1 MKSARVV
8 TIIPAAGQGRR
19 MGTEVPKQY
28 LELAGRPVLWH
39 TLRCF
44 ADSPLVDE
52 IVLVL
57 RPEDIDYCHR
67 HILQDSGME
76 KVCQLVPGGA
86 ERADSVL
93 AGLQATAETD
103 DIILVHD
110 AVRPFAS
117 EAMLLRLVEAVK
129 ESGAAIAAMPVV
141 ETVKKIANDHIVETP
156 ERAALWNAQTPQG
169 FERSVLVEAYA
180 SRPADLTITDEAMLV
195 ESIGHSV
202 RVVQGEHTNI
212 KITTPQDLA
221 WAEWFMQQEDAMPSQ
236 QMRVGQGYD
245 VHALTRGR
253 DLVLGGIHIPFE
265 FGLAG
270 HSDADVLTHAIIDA
284 LLGASGGG
292 DIGRLFPDSD
302 PQYKGI
308 SSMVLLEKV
317 CALLEEKKVRIINI
331 DAVVMAQ
338 QPKLA
343 PHIVAMEERI
353 AQVLRVPADVV
364 SLKATTTEH
373 LGFVG
378 RQEGMAAQAVA
389 LVEF

>member
-39 TLRCF
+39 TLRRF
-44 ADSPLVDE
+44 AASPLVDE
-52 IVLVL
+52 IILVL
-57 RPEDIDYCHR
+57 RPEDMDYCR
-67 HILQDSGME
+67 QHILQDSGME

-103 DIILVHD
+103 DIVLVHD

-117 EAMLLRLVEAVK
+117 EAMLLRLVEAVQ
-129 ESGAAIAAMPVV
+129 ESGAAIAAVPVV

-169 FERSVLVEAYA
+169 FKRSVLVEAYA
-180 SRPADLTITDEAMLV
+180 RRSADLTITDEAMLV
-195 ESIGHSV
+195 ESIGHCV
-202 RVVQGEHTNI
+202 RVVQGEYTNI
-212 KITTPQDLA
+212 KITTPEDLA
-221 WAEWFMQQEDAMPSQ
+221 WAEWFMQQEDAMPCQ

-245 VHALTRGR
+245 VHALTRDR

-343 PHIVAMEERI
+343 SHIVAMEERI
-353 AQVLRVPADVV
+353 AQVLCVPADIV

>member
-57 RPEDIDYCHR
+57 RPEDMDYCRR

-76 KVCQLVPGGA
+76 KVCQLVPGGV

-141 ETVKKIANDHIVETP
+141 ETVKKIANNHIVETP

-169 FERSVLVEAYA
+169 FDRSVLVEAYA
-180 SRPADLTITDEAMLV
+180 RRPADLTITDEAMLV

-245 VHALTRGR
+245 VHALTRDR

>member
-1 MKSARVV
+1 
-8 TIIPAAGQGRR
+8 
-19 MGTEVPKQY
+19 
-28 LELAGRPVLWH
+28 
-39 TLRCF
+39 
-44 ADSPLVDE
+44 
-52 IVLVL
+52 
-57 RPEDIDYCHR
+57 
-67 HILQDSGME
+67 ME
-76 KVCQLVPGGA
+76 KVCQLVPGGV

-117 EAMLLRLVEAVK
+117 EAMLLRLVEAVQ

>member
-57 RPEDIDYCHR
+57 RPEDIDYCRR

-117 EAMLLRLVEAVK
+117 EAMLLRLVEAVQ

-180 SRPADLTITDEAMLV
+180 RRPADLTITDEAMLV

-302 PQYKGI
+302 PQYKEI